1 MTRALAIVRAE
12 KLLTQSRC
20 PVCGAGR
27 VETIGAKR
35 SPIAIC
41 TYKCSAEF
49 QVDGNGEIIPM
60 TVCPAASY
68 VAARQLNK
76 EARAEAHA
84 DALRKAGAA

>member
-1 MTRALAIVRAE
+1 MTRALATVRAE
-12 KLLTQSRC
+12 KLLAQSRC

-27 VETIGAKR
+27 VETIGAKC

-41 TYKCSAEF
+41 AYRCSAEF

-68 VAARQLNK
+68 VAAQALNRESK
-76 EARAEAHA
+76 A
-84 DALRKAGAA
+84 DAVRKAGAA